1 MKNDLDKLILGFVI
15 GGLISGSSFY
25 LLRASKKDKE
35 MFFKK
40 IRKIIVEVGDL
51 LKKSNFDEENAAFEE
66 IMKNIP
72 KKDNL
77 ANFMMLAVIG
87 INLWN
92 KWR

>member
-1 MKNDLDKLILGFVI
+1 MKNDLDKLILGFMI

-25 LLRASKKDKE
+25 LLRASKKEKE

-40 IRKIIVEVGDL
+40 IKKIIVEVGDL
-51 LKKSNFDEENAAFEE
+51 MKKTNLDEKNEAFEE

-72 KKDNL
+72 KKYNL

>member
-1 MKNDLDKLILGFVI
+1 
-15 GGLISGSSFY
+15 
-25 LLRASKKDKE
+25 

-40 IRKIIVEVGDL
+40 IRKIIVEVGDF

-66 IMKNIP
+66 IMKKIP